1 VETEVV
7 GRDAE
12 LAAIE
17 RSLKHD
23 WAIDVT

>member
-12 LAAIE
+12 LAVIE
-17 RSLKHD
+17 RWLKHD